1 MLPTEIADELR
12 RAPANMIGTEF
23 EDFYWKLHDI
33 ANTLDPVAHH
43 ATPTD
48 QTRQEKGG
56 E

>member
-33 ANTLDPVAHH
+33 ANTLDPVTGQV
-43 ATPTD
+43 TPTAD
-48 QTRQEKGG
+48 AGQSDG
-56 E
+56 